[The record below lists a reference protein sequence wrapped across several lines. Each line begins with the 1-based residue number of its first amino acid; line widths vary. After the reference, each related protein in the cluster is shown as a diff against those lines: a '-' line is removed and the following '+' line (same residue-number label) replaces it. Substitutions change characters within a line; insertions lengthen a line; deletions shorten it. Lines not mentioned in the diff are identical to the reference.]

1 MPVTTC
7 IFSLRSEFEAVNRA
21 GLSLNSAVHGFR
33 RLAPVQAYHS
43 AQDMPPC
50 DWLLVGA
57 KTTGNHELA
66 PLIPRSG
73 GAGAKVLLLQ
83 NGLGVEERLRP
94 LLPESLHL
102 LGGLC
107 FICVHRGEPGVIE
120 HQAYGGV
127 NLGYHSGPADER
139 RRREI
144 VEEGA
149 ALFRESGLESTA
161 MPDLE
166 QARWQKLVWNI
177 PYNGLSVLLKS
188 STAPLMANADSR
200 SLIDAIMEEV
210 IGAAGAC
217 GFILPEGYADQLLAA
232 TERMPDYRP
241 SMYHDFAHGRP
252 LELAAIYAAPPGP
265 RCCCGLPDAQGRGA
279 VPGVAL
285 PRSTTAL
292 KGRARR
298 PAGAALA
305 GRKGIYP
312 NGPEKARNSRGTLGE
327 WMLAANLLM
336 RPAAQ
341 AVEEAA

>member
-1 MPVTTC
+1 MDSKQQRIGVIGTGA
-7 IFSLRSEFEAVNRA
+7 IGGFYGLMLAHAGHDVHFLLRSEFEAVNRA

-57 KTTGNHELA
+57 KTTGNDELA
-66 PLIPRSG
+66 PLIRAAAAP
-73 GAGAKVLLLQ
+73 GAKVLLLQ

-144 VEEGA
+144 VEEPSGCPTIGRA
-149 ALFRESGLESTA
+149 CTTTSPMGGHWSWRRSMPRPWPAL
-161 MPDLE
+161 
-166 QARWQKLVWNI
+166 
-177 PYNGLSVLLKS
+177 LLRATGCPGSRRCTRRCAS
-188 STAPLMANADSR
+188 SKRNRA
-200 SLIDAIMEEV
+200 
-210 IGAAGAC
+210 
-217 GFILPEGYADQLLAA
+217 EGPSAA
-232 TERMPDYRP
+232 TSRR
-241 SMYHDFAHGRP
+241 
-252 LELAAIYAAPPGP
+252 
-265 RCCCGLPDAQGRGA
+265 
-279 VPGVAL
+279 
-285 PRSTTAL
+285 
-292 KGRARR
+292 RARR
-298 PAGAALA
+298 EKRDLPQRAG
-305 GRKGIYP
+305 KSP
-312 NGPEKARNSRGTLGE
+312 KQQGTLGE

>member
-1 MPVTTC
+1 M
-7 IFSLRSEFEAVNRA
+7 
-21 GLSLNSAVHGFR
+21 
-33 RLAPVQAYHS
+33 
-43 AQDMPPC
+43 
-50 DWLLVGA
+50 
-57 KTTGNHELA
+57 
-66 PLIPRSG
+66 
-73 GAGAKVLLLQ
+73 
-83 NGLGVEERLRP
+83 EERLRP

-144 VEEGA
+144 VEGA

-161 MPDLE
+161 MPGLE

-200 SLIDAIMEEV
+200 SLIEAIMEEV

-252 LELAAIYAAPPGP
+252 LELAAIYAAPG
-265 RCCCGLPDAQGRGA
+265 RCCCGLPGC
-279 VPGVAL
+279 PGSRRCTRRCASSKRNRAEE
-285 PRSTTAL
+285 PSAATSRR
-292 KGRARR
+292 RARR
-298 PAGAALA
+298 EKRDLPQRAG
-305 GRKGIYP
+305 KSP
-312 NGPEKARNSRGTLGE
+312 KQQGTLGE

-341 AVEEAA
+341 AVEAA

>member
-1 MPVTTC
+1 M
-7 IFSLRSEFEAVNRA
+7 
-21 GLSLNSAVHGFR
+21 
-33 RLAPVQAYHS
+33 
-43 AQDMPPC
+43 
-50 DWLLVGA
+50 
-57 KTTGNHELA
+57 
-66 PLIPRSG
+66 
-73 GAGAKVLLLQ
+73 
-83 NGLGVEERLRP
+83 EERLRP

-200 SLIDAIMEEV
+200 SLIEAIMEEV

-252 LELAAIYAAPPGP
+252 LELAAIYAAPGP

-279 VPGVAL
+279 APGVAL

-292 KGRARR
+292 KAERGDQPAPRSQGEKGFTPTGRKKPETAGNARR
-298 PAGAALA
+298 MDACC
-305 GRKGIYP
+305 
-312 NGPEKARNSRGTLGE
+312 
-327 WMLAANLLM
+327 
-336 RPAAQ
+336 
-341 AVEEAA
+341 

>member
-1 MPVTTC
+1 MDSKQQRIGVIGTGA
-7 IFSLRSEFEAVNRA
+7 IGGFYGLMLAHAGHDVHFLLRSEFEAVNRA

-66 PLIPRSG
+66 PLIRAAAAP
-73 GAGAKVLLLQ
+73 GAKVLLLQ

-102 LGGLC
+102 LGSLC

-200 SLIDAIMEEV
+200 SLIEAIMEEV

-252 LELAAIYAAPPGP
+252 LELAAIYAAPLARAAAAGYRMP
-265 RCCCGLPDAQGRGA
+265 RVEALYQALRFLEAQ
-279 VPGVAL
+279 
-285 PRSTTAL
+285 PR
-292 KGRARR
+292 
-298 PAGAALA
+298 
-305 GRKGIYP
+305 
-312 NGPEKARNSRGTLGE
+312 
-327 WMLAANLLM
+327 
-336 RPAAQ
+336 
-341 AVEEAA
+341 